1 MLKRVR
7 SIKCDGD
14 VSIYINELAVV
25 IFTII
30 RHTSDWYMNAFKEN
44 KMASGFVTWAKQQ
57 IETFADLF
65 NRQVDAPNISQSTVD
80 ESLHVTA
87 TQNRKLLRD
96 VGLDFTFLLS
106 SLLRPSSSPSDHH
119 HSVFTSLSPLPGN
132 NSEAATY
139 FGSFPVTK
147 ESGTAPG
154 QSSSMRRE
162 RSGSSTKNSVV
173 SLNAHS
179 RPRLPSAGASS
190 SGGES
195 GRATL
200 NIGETREPSLSL
212 PPRSEK
218 RGRAPPR
225 SSMERYL

>member
-1 MLKRVR
+1 M
-7 SIKCDGD
+7 
-14 VSIYINELAVV
+14 
-25 IFTII
+25 
-30 RHTSDWYMNAFKEN
+30 
-44 KMASGFVTWAKQQ
+44 
-57 IETFADLF
+57 
-65 NRQVDAPNISQSTVD
+65 
-80 ESLHVTA
+80 
-87 TQNRKLLRD
+87 
-96 VGLDFTFLLS
+96 GLDFTFLLS

-119 HSVFTSLSPLPGN
+119 HSVFTSLSPLPGKN
-132 NSEAATY
+132 LEAATY
-139 FGSFPVTK
+139 FGSFPVTE
-147 ESGTAPG
+147 ESGSAAG

-173 SLNAHS
+173 SLNSHS

-200 NIGETREPSLSL
+200 NIGETREPSPSL

-225 SSMERYL
+225 SSMEGYL